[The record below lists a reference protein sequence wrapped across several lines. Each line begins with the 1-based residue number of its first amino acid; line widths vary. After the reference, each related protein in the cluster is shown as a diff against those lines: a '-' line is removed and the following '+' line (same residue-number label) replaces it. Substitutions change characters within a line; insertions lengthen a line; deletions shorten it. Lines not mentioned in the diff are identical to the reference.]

1 VRIGVVR
8 EGMGDEVDEII
19 FMDGMHGVFCEGF
32 VLIRVDGYRHWA
44 YEDGQGG
51 LEKHLQ
57 FAYLFFMARV
67 YLVLLTC

>member
-1 VRIGVVR
+1 
-8 EGMGDEVDEII
+8 MGDEVDEII